1 MSRELLRLDAW
12 RFTTVSAL
20 AREILALLEHSNYK
34 LEIRLN
40 AKEMEQLSNE
50 LESCRT
56 LGRVTLKVGV
66 DDQEKQEIES

>member
-1 MSRELLRLDAW
+1 MSRRETLFLDSW
-12 RFTTVSAL
+12 RFTSVSAL
-20 AREILALLEHSNYK
+20 AREILALLEWSDYK

-66 DDQEKQEIES
+66 EDETQNI

>member
-1 MSRELLRLDAW
+1 MKREVLKLDGW
-12 RFTTVSAL
+12 RFTSTSAL
-20 AREILALLEHSNYK
+20 AREILELLKCSDYK